1 MQQKTLE
8 KAEPYYMQLQQTI
21 KERIWSGYYK
31 PGDRLY
37 EAQLAKQFE
46 VSRSPVREA
55 VRTLVNEGLLSVGSN
70 SEITVYEPS
79 LQDVQDIY
87 ECRIALESTAVALTA
102 KKASLEQLK
111 EIESVLFETQEAIE
125 KGDKEKIVECNVH
138 FHELIINISGNI
150 RLKKIIEDLH
160 SLIYYYR
167 MLNTDEGHR
176 GSTILKGHQ
185 KIFEAIKERDSEKAV
200 ECIAMHTKEDLENLV
215 TLFKEKENEVLRNY

>member
-1 MQQKTLE
+1 MHQKTLE

-79 LQDVQDIY
+79 LRDVQDIY

-102 KKASLEQLK
+102 KKASPEQLT
-111 EIESVLFETQEAIE
+111 EIDGVLRETQEAIE
-125 KGDKEKIVECNVH
+125 KGDKEKIVECNVR
-138 FHELIINISGNI
+138 FHELIIDISGNI

-160 SLIYYYR
+160 SLTYYYR
-167 MLNTDEGHR
+167 MLNTDEGRR

-200 ECIAMHTKEDLENLV
+200 NRLAVHTKEDLENLV
-215 TLFKEKENEVLRNY
+215 QLFKEKENEVFGNS